1 MSRRRPPVPNLARR
15 RCFLT
20 GAASGIGRATALAA
34 AGRGAELHLTDRDG
48 EGLAETREMVERQG
62 GRVLRS
68 EVLDVTDHDGVLA
81 LAAAIHAE
89 HGSVDVVMNVAGVST
104 WGTIEALG
112 HEDWEQMIDV
122 DLRGPISVLEA
133 FVPAMIAPGRGG
145 HVVNVSSA
153 AGLLGLPWH
162 AAYSAAKFGLR
173 GVSEV
178 LRFDLRRH
186 RIGVSLVCPGGVA
199 TPLVESARIRGV
211 DPEAPELRKLRDR
224 FARHAVSPERV
235 AEKIL
240 AGIERDRYLVF
251 TSNDIRLAFLA
262 QRWCPPAY
270 ELAMRRLN
278 DRLAATAAR
287 AAARAAS

>member
-1 MSRRRPPVPNLARR
+1 MSRRRPPVPSLLRR
-15 RCFLT
+15 RCLIT

-34 AGRGAELHLTDRDG
+34 ARRGAELHLTDLDAA
-48 EGLAETREMVERQG
+48 GLAETARLVEGEG
-62 GRVLRS
+62 GTVLS
-68 EVLDVTDHDGVLA
+68 AEALDIVDHDGVLA
-81 LAAAIHAE
+81 LAAGIHAA
-89 HGSVDVVMNVAGVST
+89 HGAVDVAMNVAGTST
-104 WGTIEALG
+104 WGTIDQLTHA
-112 HEDWEQMIDV
+112 DWEQMIDV

-133 FVPAMIAPGRGG
+133 FVPPMIEAGRGG

-199 TPLVESARIRGV
+199 TPLVDTARIRGL
-211 DPEAPELRKLRDR
+211 DPDAPQLRALRER
-224 FARHAVSPERV
+224 FARRAVSPEQV
-235 AEKIL
+235 AAKIVE
-240 AGIERDRYLVF
+240 GIERDRYLVF

-262 QRWCPPAY
+262 QRYLPPAY

-278 DRLAATAAR
+278 AQLTAVAR
-287 AAARAAS
+287 SAS

>member
-1 MSRRRPPVPNLARR
+1 MSRRPPVPSLLRR
-15 RCFLT
+15 RCVIT
-20 GAASGIGRATALAA
+20 GAASAIGRSTAHAA
-34 AGRGAELHLTDRDG
+34 APRGAELHLTDLDAA
-48 EGLAETREMVERQG
+48 GLAETARLVEAE
-62 GRVLRS
+62 GRAVLS
-68 EVLDVTDHDGVLA
+68 ADALDIADHDAVLG
-81 LAAAIHAE
+81 LAARVQAE

-104 WGTIEALG
+104 WGTIDRLA
-112 HEDWEQMIDV
+112 HSDWEQMIDV

-133 FVPAMIAPGRGG
+133 FVPAMIEARRGG

-199 TPLVESARIRGV
+199 TPLVETARIRGT
-211 DPEAPELRKLRDR
+211 DPDSPQVRALRER
-224 FARHAVSPERV
+224 FARRAVSPEHV
-235 AEKIL
+235 AAKIVE
-240 AGIERDRYLVF
+240 GIERDRYLVF
-251 TSNDIRLAFLA
+251 TSNDVRLAFLA
-262 QRWCPPAY
+262 QRYFPPAY

-278 DRLAATAAR
+278 AHLTAVAR
-287 AAARAAS
+287 SAS

>member
-1 MSRRRPPVPNLARR
+1 VNRHRPPVPSLTRR
-15 RCFLT
+15 RCLIT

-34 AGRGAELHLTDRDG
+34 ARRGAELHLTDLDAT
-48 EGLAETREMVERQG
+48 GLAETARLVEAERHA
-62 GRVLRS
+62 VLS
-68 EVLDVTDHDGVLA
+68 ADPLDITDHDGVLE
-81 LAAAIHAE
+81 LAAGIHAA

-104 WGTIEALG
+104 WGAIDRLT

-133 FVPAMIAPGRGG
+133 FVPPMIETGRGG

-199 TPLVESARIRGV
+199 TPLVETANIRGI
-211 DPEAPELRKLRDR
+211 DTDAPQVRALRER
-224 FARHAVSPERV
+224 FARRAVSPEHV
-235 AEKIL
+235 AAKIVE
-240 AGIERDRYLVF
+240 GIERDRYLVF
-251 TSNDIRLAFLA
+251 TSNDIRVAFLA
-262 QRWCPPAY
+262 QRYFPPAY

-278 DRLAATAAR
+278 GHLTAVAR
-287 AAARAAS
+287 SASSAH